1 MNQAIGIQLLLGPS
15 PITSLEEYL
24 AGGGGEGLARAL
36 ELGPDQV
43 IAEVSLAG
51 SRGRGGAGFPTGTKW
66 ASVQSGGGRH
76 HYAVC
81 NAAEGE
87 PATFKDRALLRAN
100 PYQVVEGLAIAALAV
115 DAREAFVA
123 LKASF
128 RREQEAAERA
138 IGQMREAGL
147 LGEMLIR
154 LITGP
159 EEYLFGE
166 EKALLEVIEGNDP
179 LPRWL
184 PPYLHGLFATVPQL
198 GWEAHDP
205 EQGHLGA
212 HYANPTL
219 VNNVETLANVPHILA
234 KGAGWFRSMGT
245 GESPG
250 TVVCTVVG
258 DVRRPDVVEVELG
271 TELGE
276 VLDHCGGPL
285 PGRRIRAILS
295 GVSNPV
301 LTGEQVGTRLS
312 YEDMQAA
319 GSGLGAAGF
328 VVYDDTACMVEV
340 ARMLSRFLYVESCG
354 QCVPCKFGTGEITEA
369 LDRIATGQ
377 GSGADGG
384 LIQERLKIVADAN
397 RCYLPVEEQRLVSSI
412 LAAFPEDFAAHL
424 EGPCPRPREIPVP
437 KIVDLADGRV
447 VYDLRQASKRPDWTY
462 DE

>member
-1 MNQAIGIQLLLGPS
+1 MNQAIGIQLLLGPR

-43 IAEVSLAG
+43 IAEGSLAG
-51 SRGRGGAGFPTGTKW
+51 LRGRGGAGVPPRTQW

-128 RREQEAAERA
+128 RREQEATERA
-138 IGQMREAGL
+138 MGQMREAGL
-147 LGEMLIR
+147 LGEMLVG
-154 LITGP
+154 LLAGP

-184 PPYLHGLFATVPQL
+184 PPSLHGLFATVPQL

-276 VLDHCGGPL
+276 VLDHCGGPP
-285 PGRRIRAILS
+285 PGRRIPAVLS
-295 GVSNPV
+295 GGCQPV
-301 LTGEQVGTRLS
+301 LPPYRGATPHLEHPGRLS
-312 YEDMQAA
+312 RGLRRPSRRPLPPPARGSRAQDRRPGGRQGGVRPPPGQQA
-319 GSGLGAAGF
+319 
-328 VVYDDTACMVEV
+328 
-340 ARMLSRFLYVESCG
+340 
-354 QCVPCKFGTGEITEA
+354 P
-369 LDRIATGQ
+369 
-377 GSGADGG
+377 
-384 LIQERLKIVADAN
+384 RL
-397 RCYLPVEEQRLVSSI
+397 
-412 LAAFPEDFAAHL
+412 
-424 EGPCPRPREIPVP
+424 
-437 KIVDLADGRV
+437 
-447 VYDLRQASKRPDWTY
+447 DLRRVDGAVLSLIFSARTPANCRALGTSR
-462 DE
+462 

>member
-1 MNQAIGIQLLLGPS
+1 MNRAIGIQLLLGPR

-36 ELGPDQV
+36 ELGPDRV
-43 IAEVSLAG
+43 IAEVSLSG
-51 SRGRGGAGFPTGTKW
+51 LRGRGGAGFPTGTKW

-81 NAAEGE
+81 NGVEGE

-115 DAREAFVA
+115 DAREVFIA
-123 LKASF
+123 LKSSF
-128 RREQEAAERA
+128 QREQEATERA
-138 IGQMREAGL
+138 LGQMREAGL
-147 LGEMLIR
+147 LGEMPVR
-154 LITGP
+154 LVSGP

-212 HYANPTL
+212 HYANPIL

-234 KGAGWFRSMGT
+234 RGSEWFRSMGT
-245 GESPG
+245 PDSPG

-276 VLDHCGGPL
+276 VLDHCGGPCRDGASGPFSLGYPTRCSRGSKSAPGSATRTCRQPAPDWGL
-285 PGRRIRAILS
+285 PASSCTTTPPAWSRSRGCSRASSMSSPAGSAFRASSARGRSPRPS
-295 GVSNPV
+295 
-301 LTGEQVGTRLS
+301 TGSPPDR
-312 YEDMQAA
+312 AA
-319 GSGLGAAGF
+319 GPMAG
-328 VVYDDTACMVEV
+328 
-340 ARMLSRFLYVESCG
+340 
-354 QCVPCKFGTGEITEA
+354 
-369 LDRIATGQ
+369 
-377 GSGADGG
+377 
-384 LIQERLKIVADAN
+384 
-397 RCYLPVEEQRLVSSI
+397 
-412 LAAFPEDFAAHL
+412 
-424 EGPCPRPREIPVP
+424 
-437 KIVDLADGRV
+437 
-447 VYDLRQASKRPDWTY
+447 
-462 DE
+462 